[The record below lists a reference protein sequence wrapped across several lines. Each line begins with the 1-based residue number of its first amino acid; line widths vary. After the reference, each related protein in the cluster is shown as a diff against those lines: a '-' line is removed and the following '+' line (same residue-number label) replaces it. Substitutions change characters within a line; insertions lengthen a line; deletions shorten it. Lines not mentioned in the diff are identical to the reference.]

1 MDLRAYY
8 RKIRETEAS
17 LTEEFPVVRSVATE
31 AGGMGGRLVE
41 TTRSLAARLIVEGS
55 AELATLE
62 EAEGLRRQA
71 AEAQQREQERREAAQ
86 VQFTVIS
93 QDDLRALARSSGGRR
108 KE

>member
-17 LTEEFPVVRSVATE
+17 LPDEFPVIRSVATE
-31 AGGMGGRLVE
+31 AGGVGGRLVE
-41 TTRSLAARLIVEGS
+41 TSREVAARMIVDGS
-55 AELATLE
+55 AELATPE
-62 EAEGLRRQA
+62 EADSLRQRA
-71 AEAQQREQERREAAQ
+71 AEAQRLENERREAAQ

-93 QDDLRALARSSGGRR
+93 QEDLRSLTRPSGGRR

>member
-17 LTEEFPVVRSVATE
+17 LTDEFPVIRSVATE
-31 AGGMGGRLVE
+31 AGGVGGRFVE
-41 TTRSLAARLIVEGS
+41 TSREVAARMIVDGS
-55 AELATLE
+55 AELATPD
-62 EAEGLRRQA
+62 EAEALRQRA
-71 AEAQQREQERREAAQ
+71 AEAQRLETERRESAQ

-93 QDDLRALARSSGGRR
+93 QDDLRSLARSSGGRR